1 MCVWREGEMGK
12 GSEEKRSKPVSEAGE
27 ERREEGEREDA
38 NLLRKC
44 PSRSERNAWLQQC
57 EGSDYLSV

>member
-27 ERREEGEREDA
+27 ERRER
-38 NLLRKC
+38 NLKKKRK
-44 PSRSERNAWLQQC
+44 PLT
-57 EGSDYLSV
+57 